1 LQRPAAAGAGHAQ
14 VGYGGMT
21 DEWDI
26 DGEWCP
32 RKTLPFGEAK

>member
-1 LQRPAAAGAGHAQ
+1 MEKNESLPEK
-14 VGYGGMT
+14 MI

-26 DGEWCP
+26 DGEWFP